1 MRTGHVRPRYRTV
14 AWDMQGNRCAPIMIA
29 DMRFPSWHRLGHVAA
44 DAAVAAAAWW
54 LAFQLRFD
62 VVPIWADTLFWATL
76 PWIVVLTVA
85 VFVLN
90 GLYTRWWRYV
100 SLRDVRLLL
109 RASLI
114 AVVVVALYAN
124 LFPPVAATPPRGVL
138 VIYFLLLLLGTVG
151 VRAIARTI
159 LEGRGT
165 LFPRGREVLVVGAGD
180 AGSVIVREM
189 LANRSLRMT
198 PIRLCDDDPRKQGMR
213 LHGVKVDG
221 TTHELAAI
229 LKASPPDEV
238 VIAMPG
244 ADGTARQRVVD
255 ACRRAGVPVKTLPG
269 LYDLLDG
276 DPNLLRRLR
285 EVRVEDILGR
295 QPVNLDLASMGGYLA
310 GQSVVVTGAGGSIG
324 SELVRQISRLSPARL
339 TLIDHAEDNL
349 FEIDQWLREHE
360 LANIVSCVA
369 DVKDSDRMRK
379 ILAEAKPSVIF
390 HAAAYKH
397 VPLMEAN
404 PFSALR
410 TNVIATRALAEIA
423 ANAGVERFVLVS
435 TDKAVISE
443 TAMGASKALCEYV
456 VEAEAQQYPN
466 TRFMAVRFGNVLGSS
481 GSVIPTFRRQIDEGG
496 PVTVTDPEMT
506 RFFMTIPEAVQ
517 LIVQAGGVGQSG
529 DVFVLDMGDPVK
541 IWDLAHDMIRL
552 MGREPGKDIEVVVIG
567 RRPGEQLHERLFSD
581 DESVERTHHDKLMRA
596 RRGRIDAKWLS
607 ERLDA
612 IELAL
617 DRGADEEA
625 LRLYFDA
632 AQSPLREGVAGPRI
646 ER

>member
-1 MRTGHVRPRYRTV
+1 MRL
-14 AWDMQGNRCAPIMIA
+14 
-29 DMRFPSWHRLGHVAA
+29 PSWHRLGHLAA
-44 DAAVAAAAWW
+44 DAAVAATAWW
-54 LAFQLRFD
+54 LAFEVRFEM
-62 VVPIWADTLFWATL
+62 VPIWAGTLRWATL
-76 PWIVVLTVA
+76 PWVVLLTVA
-85 VFVLN
+85 VFVIN
-90 GLYTRWWRYV
+90 GLYVRWWRYV
-100 SLRDVRLLL
+100 SLRDVRLLV

-114 AVVVVALYAN
+114 AVVLVALFTN

-138 VIYFLLLLLGTVG
+138 VIFGLLLLLGTVG

-189 LANRSLRMT
+189 LANRALRMT

-221 TTHELAAI
+221 TTHQLAAI
-229 LKASPPDEV
+229 LKDSPPDEV

-244 ADGTARQRVVD
+244 ADGTARQRVVE

-276 DPNLLRRLR
+276 DPALLRRLR
-285 EVRVEDILGR
+285 EVQVEDILGR
-295 QPVNLDLASMGGYLA
+295 PPVNLDLASMGGYLV
-310 GQSVVVTGAGGSIG
+310 GKSVVVTGAGGSIG

-349 FEIDQWLREHE
+349 FEIDQWLREHDITNVV
-360 LANIVSCVA
+360 ACVA
-369 DVKDSDRMRK
+369 DVKDVDRMRK
-379 ILAEAKPSVIF
+379 ILAAAAPSVIF

-410 TNVIATRALAEIA
+410 NNALATRSLAELA
-423 ANAGVERFVLVS
+423 ADQGVERFVLVS

-456 VEAEAQQYPN
+456 VEAEAQQHPG
-466 TRFMAVRFGNVLGSS
+466 TRFIAVRFGNVLGSS
-481 GSVIPTFRRQIDEGG
+481 GSVIPTFRRQILDGG

-529 DVFVLDMGDPVK
+529 DVFVLDMGDPVR
-541 IWDLAHDMIRL
+541 IWDLAHDMVRL
-552 MGREPGKDIEVVVIG
+552 MGREPGKDIEISVIG
-567 RRPGEQLHERLFSD
+567 RRPGEQLHERLFAD

-596 RRGRIDAKWLS
+596 RRGRIDAGWLS
-607 ERLDA
+607 TRLDEIDA
-612 IELAL
+612 ALA
-617 DRGADEEA
+617 RGADDEA
-625 LRLYFDA
+625 LELYFDA
-632 AQSPLREGVAGPRI
+632 AQSRRYSCS
-646 ER
+646 

>member
-1 MRTGHVRPRYRTV
+1 MRL
-14 AWDMQGNRCAPIMIA
+14 
-29 DMRFPSWHRLGHVAA
+29 PSWHRLGHLAA
-44 DAAVAAAAWW
+44 DAAVAATAWW
-54 LAFQLRFD
+54 LAFEVRFEM
-62 VVPIWADTLFWATL
+62 VPIWAGTLRWATL
-76 PWIVVLTVA
+76 PWVVLLTVA
-85 VFVLN
+85 VFVIN
-90 GLYTRWWRYV
+90 GLYVRWWRYV
-100 SLRDVRLLL
+100 SLRDVRLLV

-114 AVVVVALYAN
+114 AVVVVALFTN

-138 VIYFLLLLLGTVG
+138 VIFGLLLLLGTVG

-189 LANRSLRMT
+189 LANRALRMT

-221 TTHELAAI
+221 TTHQLAAI
-229 LKASPPDEV
+229 LKDSPPDEV

-244 ADGTARQRVVD
+244 ADGTARQRVVE

-276 DPNLLRRLR
+276 DPALLRRLR
-285 EVRVEDILGR
+285 EVQVEDILGR
-295 QPVNLDLASMGGYLA
+295 PPVNLDLASMGGYLV
-310 GQSVVVTGAGGSIG
+310 GKSVVVTGAGGSIG

-349 FEIDQWLREHE
+349 FEIDQWLREHDITNVV
-360 LANIVSCVA
+360 ACVA
-369 DVKDSDRMRK
+369 DVKDVDRMRK
-379 ILAEAKPSVIF
+379 ILAAAAPSVIF

-410 TNVIATRALAEIA
+410 NNALATRSLAELA
-423 ANAGVERFVLVS
+423 ADQGVERFVLVS

-456 VEAEAQQYPN
+456 IEAEAQQHPG
-466 TRFMAVRFGNVLGSS
+466 TRFIAVRFGNVLGSS
-481 GSVIPTFRRQIDEGG
+481 GSVIPTFRRQILDGG

-529 DVFVLDMGDPVK
+529 DVFVLDMGDPVR
-541 IWDLAHDMIRL
+541 IWDLAHDMVRL
-552 MGREPGKDIEVVVIG
+552 MGREPGKDIEISVIG
-567 RRPGEQLHERLFSD
+567 RRPGEQLHERLFAD

-596 RRGRIDAKWLS
+596 RRGRIDAGWLS
-607 ERLDA
+607 TRLDEIDA
-612 IELAL
+612 ALA
-617 DRGADEEA
+617 RGADDEA
-625 LRLYFDA
+625 LELYFDA
-632 AQSPLREGVAGPRI
+632 AQSPLRETVATPRVTD
-646 ER
+646 

>member
-1 MRTGHVRPRYRTV
+1 
-14 AWDMQGNRCAPIMIA
+14 MIA
-29 DMRFPSWHRLGHVAA
+29 DMRLPSWHRVGHMAA
-44 DAAVAAAAWW
+44 DAAVAAVAWW

-62 VVPIWADTLFWATL
+62 VVPIWANTLFWATL
-76 PWIVVLTVA
+76 PWVVVLTVA

-109 RASLI
+109 RASVI
-114 AVVVVALYAN
+114 ALVVVALYAN

-138 VIYFLLLLLGTVG
+138 AIWFLLLLLGTVG
-151 VRAIARTI
+151 VRAVARTI

-165 LFPRGREVLVVGAGD
+165 LFPRGREVIVVGAGD

-221 TTHELAAI
+221 TTHDLAGI

-255 ACRRAGVPVKTLPG
+255 ACRRASVPVKTLPG

-276 DPNLLRRLR
+276 DPTLLRRLR
-285 EVRVEDILGR
+285 EVQVEDILGR

-339 TLIDHAEDNL
+339 TLIDHAEDNI
-349 FEIDQWLREHE
+349 FQIDQWLREHE
-360 LANIVSCVA
+360 IPNVHSCVA
-369 DVKDSDRMRK
+369 DVKDADRMRK
-379 ILAEAKPSVIF
+379 IIAEAQPNVIF

-397 VPLMEAN
+397 VPLMEIN

-410 TNVIATRALAEIA
+410 NNVLATRALAEIA
-423 ANAGVERFVLVS
+423 ADAGVERFVLVS

-456 VEAEAQQYPN
+456 VEAEAQERAG

-481 GSVIPTFRRQIDEGG
+481 GSVIPTFRRQILEGG

-529 DVFVLDMGDPVK
+529 DIFVLDMGDPVR
-541 IWDLAHDMIRL
+541 IMDLAQDMVRL
-552 MGREPGKDIEVVVIG
+552 MGREPGKDIEISVIG
-567 RRPGEQLHERLFSD
+567 RRPGEVLHERLFAD

-596 RRGRIDAKWLS
+596 RRGRIDAAWLAG
-607 ERLDA
+607 RLDE
-612 IELAL
+612 IDLAL
-617 DRGADEEA
+617 QRGADDEA
-625 LRLYFDA
+625 LELYFSA
-632 AQSPLREGVAGPRI
+632 AKAPVRETVATRKVND
-646 ER
+646 

>member
-1 MRTGHVRPRYRTV
+1 MRTCHVRPRYRTV
-14 AWDMQGNRCAPIMIA
+14 AWDMQGNRCAPLMIA
-29 DMRFPSWHRLGHVAA
+29 AMRFPSWHRLGHLAA

-62 VVPIWADTLFWATL
+62 VVPIWANTLFWATL

-221 TTHELAAI
+221 TTHDLAAI

-276 DPNLLRRLR
+276 DPNLLQRLR

-349 FEIDQWLREHE
+349 FEIDQWLREHGI
-360 LANIVSCVA
+360 ANIVSCVA

-379 ILAEAKPSVIF
+379 IFAEAKPSVIF

-410 TNVIATRALAEIA
+410 NNVIATRALAEIA

-456 VEAEAQQYPN
+456 VEAQAQQHHD

-596 RRGRIDAKWLS
+596 RRGRIDAAWLS

-632 AQSPLREGVAGPRI
+632 AQSPLREGAAGPRV

>member
-1 MRTGHVRPRYRTV
+1 M
-14 AWDMQGNRCAPIMIA
+14 
-29 DMRFPSWHRLGHVAA
+29 AA
-44 DAAVAAAAWW
+44 DAAVAAVAWW

-62 VVPIWADTLFWATL
+62 VVPIWANTLFWATL
-76 PWIVVLTVA
+76 PWVVVLTVA
-85 VFVLN
+85 VFVVN

-109 RASLI
+109 RASAI
-114 AVVVVALYAN
+114 ALVVVALYAN

-138 VIYFLLLLLGTVG
+138 VIWFLLLLLGTVG
-151 VRAIARTI
+151 VRAVARTI

-165 LFPRGREVLVVGAGD
+165 LFPRGREVIVVGAGD

-221 TTHELAAI
+221 TTHDLAGI

-255 ACRRAGVPVKTLPG
+255 ACRRASVPVKTLPG

-276 DPNLLRRLR
+276 DPTLLRRLR
-285 EVRVEDILGR
+285 EVQVEDILGR

-349 FEIDQWLREHE
+349 FQIDQWLREHE
-360 LANIVSCVA
+360 IDNVHSCVA
-369 DVKDSDRMRK
+369 DVKDADRMRK
-379 ILAEAKPSVIF
+379 IIAEAQPNVIF

-397 VPLMEAN
+397 VPLMEIN

-410 TNVIATRALAEIA
+410 NNVLATRALAEIA
-423 ANAGVERFVLVS
+423 ADAGVERFVLVS

-456 VEAEAQQYPN
+456 VEAEAQERPG

-481 GSVIPTFRRQIDEGG
+481 GSVIPTFRRQILEGG

-529 DVFVLDMGDPVK
+529 DVFVLDMGDPVR
-541 IWDLAHDMIRL
+541 IMDLAQDMIRL
-552 MGREPGKDIEVVVIG
+552 MGREPGKDIEISVIG
-567 RRPGEQLHERLFSD
+567 RRPGEVLHERLFAD

-596 RRGRIDAKWLS
+596 RRGRIDAAWLAS
-607 ERLDA
+607 RLDE
-612 IELAL
+612 IDLAL
-617 DRGADEEA
+617 QRGADAEA
-625 LRLYFDA
+625 LELYFA
-632 AQSPLREGVAGPRI
+632 TAKAPLREGVATRKAI
-646 ER
+646 D

>member
-1 MRTGHVRPRYRTV
+1 MRL
-14 AWDMQGNRCAPIMIA
+14 
-29 DMRFPSWHRLGHVAA
+29 PSWHRLGHLAA
-44 DAAVAAAAWW
+44 DAAVAATAWW
-54 LAFQLRFD
+54 LAFEVRFEM
-62 VVPIWADTLFWATL
+62 VPIWAGTLRWATL
-76 PWIVVLTVA
+76 PWVVLLTVA
-85 VFVLN
+85 VFVIN
-90 GLYTRWWRYV
+90 GLYVRWWRYV
-100 SLRDVRLLL
+100 SLRDVRLLV

-114 AVVVVALYAN
+114 AVVLVALFTN

-138 VIYFLLLLLGTVG
+138 VIFGLLLLLGTVG

-189 LANRSLRMT
+189 LANRALRMT

-221 TTHELAAI
+221 TTHQLAAI

-244 ADGTARQRVVD
+244 ADGTARQRVVE

-276 DPNLLRRLR
+276 DPALLRRLR
-285 EVRVEDILGR
+285 EVQVEDILGR
-295 QPVNLDLASMGGYLA
+295 PPVNLDLASMGGYLV
-310 GQSVVVTGAGGSIG
+310 GKSVVVTGAGGSIG

-349 FEIDQWLREHE
+349 FEIDQWLREHDITNVV
-360 LANIVSCVA
+360 ACVA
-369 DVKDSDRMRK
+369 DVKDVDRMRK
-379 ILAEAKPSVIF
+379 ILAAAAPSVIF

-410 TNVIATRALAEIA
+410 NNALATRSLAELA
-423 ANAGVERFVLVS
+423 ADQGVERFVLVS

-456 VEAEAQQYPN
+456 VEAEAQQHPG
-466 TRFMAVRFGNVLGSS
+466 TRFIAVRFGNVLGSS
-481 GSVIPTFRRQIDEGG
+481 GSVIPTFRRQILDGG

-529 DVFVLDMGDPVK
+529 DVFVLDMGDPVR
-541 IWDLAHDMIRL
+541 IWDLAHDMVRL
-552 MGREPGKDIEVVVIG
+552 MGREPGKDIEISVIG
-567 RRPGEQLHERLFSD
+567 RRPGEQLHERLFAD

-596 RRGRIDAKWLS
+596 RRGRIDAGWLS
-607 ERLDA
+607 TRLDEIDA
-612 IELAL
+612 ALA
-617 DRGADEEA
+617 RGADDEA
-625 LRLYFDA
+625 LELYFDA
-632 AQSPLREGVAGPRI
+632 AQSPLRETVATPRVTD
-646 ER
+646 

>member
-1 MRTGHVRPRYRTV
+1 MRL
-14 AWDMQGNRCAPIMIA
+14 
-29 DMRFPSWHRLGHVAA
+29 PSWHRLGHLAA
-44 DAAVAAAAWW
+44 DAAVAATAWW
-54 LAFQLRFD
+54 LAFEVRFEM
-62 VVPIWADTLFWATL
+62 VPIWAGTLRWATL
-76 PWIVVLTVA
+76 PWVVLLTVA
-85 VFVLN
+85 VFVIN
-90 GLYTRWWRYV
+90 GLYVRWWRYV
-100 SLRDVRLLL
+100 SLRDVRLLV

-114 AVVVVALYAN
+114 AVVVVALFTN

-138 VIYFLLLLLGTVG
+138 VIFGLLLLLGTVG

-189 LANRSLRMT
+189 LANRALRMT

-221 TTHELAAI
+221 TTHQLAAI

-244 ADGTARQRVVD
+244 ADGTARQRVVE

-276 DPNLLRRLR
+276 DPALLRRLR
-285 EVRVEDILGR
+285 EVQVEDILGR
-295 QPVNLDLASMGGYLA
+295 PPVNLDLASMGGYLV
-310 GQSVVVTGAGGSIG
+310 GKSVVVTGAGGSIG

-349 FEIDQWLREHE
+349 FEIDQWLREHDITNVV
-360 LANIVSCVA
+360 ACVA
-369 DVKDSDRMRK
+369 DVKDVDRMRK
-379 ILAEAKPSVIF
+379 ILAAAAPSVIF

-410 TNVIATRALAEIA
+410 NNALATRSLAELA
-423 ANAGVERFVLVS
+423 ADQGVERFVLVS

-456 VEAEAQQYPN
+456 VEAEAQQHPG
-466 TRFMAVRFGNVLGSS
+466 TRFIAVRFGNVLGSS
-481 GSVIPTFRRQIDEGG
+481 GSVIPTFRRQILDGG

-529 DVFVLDMGDPVK
+529 DVFVLDMGDPVR
-541 IWDLAHDMIRL
+541 IWDLAHDMVRL
-552 MGREPGKDIEVVVIG
+552 MGREPGKDIEISVIG
-567 RRPGEQLHERLFSD
+567 RRPGEQLHERLFAD

-596 RRGRIDAKWLS
+596 RRGRIDAGWLS
-607 ERLDA
+607 TRLDEIDA
-612 IELAL
+612 ALA
-617 DRGADEEA
+617 RGADDEA
-625 LRLYFDA
+625 LELYFDA
-632 AQSPLREGVAGPRI
+632 AQSPLRETVATPRVTD
-646 ER
+646 

>member
-1 MRTGHVRPRYRTV
+1 MRL
-14 AWDMQGNRCAPIMIA
+14 
-29 DMRFPSWHRLGHVAA
+29 PSWHRLGHLAA
-44 DAAVAAAAWW
+44 DAAVAATAWW
-54 LAFQLRFD
+54 LAFEVRFEM
-62 VVPIWADTLFWATL
+62 VPIWAGTLRWATL
-76 PWIVVLTVA
+76 PWVVLLTVA
-85 VFVLN
+85 VFVIN
-90 GLYTRWWRYV
+90 GLYVRWWRYV
-100 SLRDVRLLL
+100 SLRDVRLLV

-114 AVVVVALYAN
+114 AVVLVALFTN

-138 VIYFLLLLLGTVG
+138 VIFGLLLLLGTVG

-189 LANRSLRMT
+189 LANRALRMT

-221 TTHELAAI
+221 TTHQLAAI
-229 LKASPPDEV
+229 LKDSPPDEV

-244 ADGTARQRVVD
+244 ADGTARQRVVE

-276 DPNLLRRLR
+276 DPALLRRLR
-285 EVRVEDILGR
+285 EVQVEDILGR
-295 QPVNLDLASMGGYLA
+295 PPVNLDLASMGGYLV
-310 GQSVVVTGAGGSIG
+310 GKSVVVTGAGGSIG

-349 FEIDQWLREHE
+349 FEIDQWLREHDITNVV
-360 LANIVSCVA
+360 ACVA
-369 DVKDSDRMRK
+369 DVKDVDRMRK
-379 ILAEAKPSVIF
+379 ILAAAAPSVIF

-410 TNVIATRALAEIA
+410 NNALATRSLAELA
-423 ANAGVERFVLVS
+423 ADQGVERFVLVS

-456 VEAEAQQYPN
+456 VEAEAQQHPG
-466 TRFMAVRFGNVLGSS
+466 TRFIAVRFGNVLGSS
-481 GSVIPTFRRQIDEGG
+481 GSVIPTFRRQILDGG

-529 DVFVLDMGDPVK
+529 DVFVLDMGDPVR
-541 IWDLAHDMIRL
+541 IWDLAHDMVRL
-552 MGREPGKDIEVVVIG
+552 MGREPGKDIEISVIG
-567 RRPGEQLHERLFSD
+567 RRPGEQLHERLFAD

-596 RRGRIDAKWLS
+596 RRGRIDAGWLS
-607 ERLDA
+607 TRLDEIDA
-612 IELAL
+612 ALA
-617 DRGADEEA
+617 RGADDEA
-625 LRLYFDA
+625 LELYFDA
-632 AQSPLREGVAGPRI
+632 AQSPLRETVATPRVTD
-646 ER
+646 

>member
-1 MRTGHVRPRYRTV
+1 M
-14 AWDMQGNRCAPIMIA
+14 
-29 DMRFPSWHRLGHVAA
+29 
-44 DAAVAAAAWW
+44 
-54 LAFQLRFD
+54 
-62 VVPIWADTLFWATL
+62 
-76 PWIVVLTVA
+76 
-85 VFVLN
+85 
-90 GLYTRWWRYV
+90 
-100 SLRDVRLLL
+100 
-109 RASLI
+109 
-114 AVVVVALYAN
+114 
-124 LFPPVAATPPRGVL
+124 
-138 VIYFLLLLLGTVG
+138 
-151 VRAIARTI
+151 
-159 LEGRGT
+159 
-165 LFPRGREVLVVGAGD
+165 VGAGD

-221 TTHELAAI
+221 TTHDLAGI

-255 ACRRAGVPVKTLPG
+255 ACRRASVPVKTLPG

-276 DPNLLRRLR
+276 DPTLLRRLR
-285 EVRVEDILGR
+285 EVQVEDILGR

-339 TLIDHAEDNL
+339 TLIDHAEDNI
-349 FEIDQWLREHE
+349 FQIDQWLREHDI
-360 LANIVSCVA
+360 ANVHSCVA
-369 DVKDSDRMRK
+369 DVKDADRMRK
-379 ILAEAKPSVIF
+379 IIAEEQPNVIF

-397 VPLMEAN
+397 VPLMEIN

-410 TNVIATRALAEIA
+410 NNVLATRALAEIA
-423 ANAGVERFVLVS
+423 ADAGVERFVLVS

-456 VEAEAQQYPN
+456 VEAEAQERPG

-481 GSVIPTFRRQIDEGG
+481 GSVIPTFRRQILEGG

-529 DVFVLDMGDPVK
+529 DIFVLDMGDPVR
-541 IWDLAHDMIRL
+541 IMDLAQDMVRL
-552 MGREPGKDIEVVVIG
+552 MGREPGKDIEISVIG
-567 RRPGEQLHERLFSD
+567 RRPGEVLHERLFAD

-596 RRGRIDAKWLS
+596 RRGRIDAAWLAG
-607 ERLDA
+607 RLDE
-612 IELAL
+612 IDMAL
-617 DRGADEEA
+617 QRGADDEA
-625 LRLYFDA
+625 LELYFA
-632 AQSPLREGVAGPRI
+632 AAKAPVRETVATRKVTD
-646 ER
+646 

>member
-1 MRTGHVRPRYRTV
+1 M
-14 AWDMQGNRCAPIMIA
+14 
-29 DMRFPSWHRLGHVAA
+29 AA
-44 DAAVAAAAWW
+44 TAWW
-54 LAFQLRFD
+54 LAFEVRFEM
-62 VVPIWADTLFWATL
+62 VPIWAGTLRWATL
-76 PWIVVLTVA
+76 PWVVLLTVA
-85 VFVLN
+85 VFVIN
-90 GLYTRWWRYV
+90 GLYVRWWRYV
-100 SLRDVRLLL
+100 SLRDVRLLV

-114 AVVVVALYAN
+114 AVVVVALFTN

-138 VIYFLLLLLGTVG
+138 VIFGLLLLLGTVG

-189 LANRSLRMT
+189 LANRALRMT

-221 TTHELAAI
+221 TTHQLAAI
-229 LKASPPDEV
+229 LKDSPPDEV

-244 ADGTARQRVVD
+244 ADGTARQRVVE

-276 DPNLLRRLR
+276 DPALLRRLR
-285 EVRVEDILGR
+285 EVQVEDILGR
-295 QPVNLDLASMGGYLA
+295 PPVNLDLASMGGYLV
-310 GQSVVVTGAGGSIG
+310 GKSVVVTGAGGSIG

-349 FEIDQWLREHE
+349 FEIDQWLREHDITNVV
-360 LANIVSCVA
+360 ACVA
-369 DVKDSDRMRK
+369 DVKDVDRMRK
-379 ILAEAKPSVIF
+379 ILAAAAPSVIF

-410 TNVIATRALAEIA
+410 NNALATRSLAELA
-423 ANAGVERFVLVS
+423 ADQGVERFVLVS

-456 VEAEAQQYPN
+456 VEAEAQQHPG
-466 TRFMAVRFGNVLGSS
+466 TRFIAVRFGNVLGSS
-481 GSVIPTFRRQIDEGG
+481 GSVIPTFRRQILDGG

-529 DVFVLDMGDPVK
+529 DVFVLDMGDPVR
-541 IWDLAHDMIRL
+541 IWDLAHDMVRL
-552 MGREPGKDIEVVVIG
+552 MGREPGKDIEISVIG
-567 RRPGEQLHERLFSD
+567 RRPGEQLHERLFAD

-596 RRGRIDAKWLS
+596 RRGRIDAGWLS
-607 ERLDA
+607 TRLDEIDA
-612 IELAL
+612 ALA
-617 DRGADEEA
+617 RGADDEA
-625 LRLYFDA
+625 LELYFDA
-632 AQSPLREGVAGPRI
+632 AQSPLRETVATPRVTD
-646 ER
+646 

>member
-1 MRTGHVRPRYRTV
+1 MRL
-14 AWDMQGNRCAPIMIA
+14 
-29 DMRFPSWHRLGHVAA
+29 PSWHRLGHLAA
-44 DAAVAAAAWW
+44 DAAVAATAWW
-54 LAFQLRFD
+54 LAFEVRFEM
-62 VVPIWADTLFWATL
+62 VPIWAGTLRWATL
-76 PWIVVLTVA
+76 PWVVLLTVA
-85 VFVLN
+85 VFVIN
-90 GLYTRWWRYV
+90 GLYVRWWRYV
-100 SLRDVRLLL
+100 SLRDVRLLV

-114 AVVVVALYAN
+114 AVVVVALFTN

-138 VIYFLLLLLGTVG
+138 VIFGLLLLLGTVG

-189 LANRSLRMT
+189 LANRALRMT

-221 TTHELAAI
+221 TTHQLAAI
-229 LKASPPDEV
+229 LKDSPPDEV

-244 ADGTARQRVVD
+244 ADGTARQRVVE

-276 DPNLLRRLR
+276 DPALLRRLR
-285 EVRVEDILGR
+285 EVQVEDILGR
-295 QPVNLDLASMGGYLA
+295 PPVNLDLASMGGYLV
-310 GQSVVVTGAGGSIG
+310 GKSVVVTGAGGSIG

-349 FEIDQWLREHE
+349 FEIDQWLREHDITNVV
-360 LANIVSCVA
+360 ACVA
-369 DVKDSDRMRK
+369 DVKDVDRMRK
-379 ILAEAKPSVIF
+379 ILAAAAPSVIF

-410 TNVIATRALAEIA
+410 NNALATRSLAELA
-423 ANAGVERFVLVS
+423 AHQGVERFVLVS

-456 VEAEAQQYPN
+456 VEAEAQQHPG
-466 TRFMAVRFGNVLGSS
+466 TRFIAVRFGNVLGSS
-481 GSVIPTFRRQIDEGG
+481 GSVIPTFRRQILDGG

-529 DVFVLDMGDPVK
+529 DVFVLDMGDPVR
-541 IWDLAHDMIRL
+541 IWDLAHDMVRL
-552 MGREPGKDIEVVVIG
+552 MGREPGKDIEISVIG
-567 RRPGEQLHERLFSD
+567 RRPGEQLHERLFAD

-596 RRGRIDAKWLS
+596 RRGRIDAGWLS
-607 ERLDA
+607 TRLDEIDA
-612 IELAL
+612 ALA
-617 DRGADEEA
+617 RGADDEA
-625 LRLYFDA
+625 LELYFDA
-632 AQSPLREGVAGPRI
+632 AQSPLRETVATPRVTD
-646 ER
+646 

>member
-1 MRTGHVRPRYRTV
+1 M
-14 AWDMQGNRCAPIMIA
+14 
-29 DMRFPSWHRLGHVAA
+29 AA
-44 DAAVAAAAWW
+44 DAAVAAVAWW

-62 VVPIWADTLFWATL
+62 VVPIWANTLFWATL
-76 PWIVVLTVA
+76 PWVVVLTVA
-85 VFVLN
+85 VFVVN

-109 RASLI
+109 RASAI
-114 AVVVVALYAN
+114 ALVVVALYAN

-138 VIYFLLLLLGTVG
+138 VIWFLLLLLGTVG
-151 VRAIARTI
+151 VRAVARTI

-165 LFPRGREVLVVGAGD
+165 LFPRGREVIVVGAGD

-221 TTHELAAI
+221 TTHDLAGI

-255 ACRRAGVPVKTLPG
+255 ACRRASVPVKTLPG

-276 DPNLLRRLR
+276 DPTLLRRLR
-285 EVRVEDILGR
+285 EVQVEDILGR

-349 FEIDQWLREHE
+349 FQIDQWLREHE
-360 LANIVSCVA
+360 IDNVHSCVA
-369 DVKDSDRMRK
+369 DVKDADRMRK
-379 ILAEAKPSVIF
+379 IVAEAQPNVIF

-397 VPLMEAN
+397 VPLMEIN

-410 TNVIATRALAEIA
+410 NNVLATRALAEIA
-423 ANAGVERFVLVS
+423 ADAGVERFVLVS

-456 VEAEAQQYPN
+456 VEAEAQERPG

-481 GSVIPTFRRQIDEGG
+481 GSVIPTFRRQILEGG

-529 DVFVLDMGDPVK
+529 DVFVLDMGDPVR
-541 IWDLAHDMIRL
+541 IMDLAQDMIRL
-552 MGREPGKDIEVVVIG
+552 MGREPGKDIEISVIG
-567 RRPGEQLHERLFSD
+567 RRPGEVLHERLFAD

-596 RRGRIDAKWLS
+596 RRGRIDAAWLAS
-607 ERLDA
+607 RLDE
-612 IELAL
+612 IDLAL
-617 DRGADEEA
+617 QRGADAEA
-625 LRLYFDA
+625 LELYFA
-632 AQSPLREGVAGPRI
+632 TAKAPLREGVATRKAI
-646 ER
+646 D

>member
-1 MRTGHVRPRYRTV
+1 MRL
-14 AWDMQGNRCAPIMIA
+14 
-29 DMRFPSWHRLGHVAA
+29 PSWHRLGHLAA
-44 DAAVAAAAWW
+44 DAAVAATAWW
-54 LAFQLRFD
+54 LAFEVRFEM
-62 VVPIWADTLFWATL
+62 VPIWAGTLRWATL
-76 PWIVVLTVA
+76 PWVVLLTVA
-85 VFVLN
+85 VFVIN
-90 GLYTRWWRYV
+90 GLYVRWWRYV
-100 SLRDVRLLL
+100 SLRDVRLLV

-114 AVVVVALYAN
+114 AVVVVALFTN

-138 VIYFLLLLLGTVG
+138 VIFGLLLLLGTVG

-189 LANRSLRMT
+189 LANRALRMT

-221 TTHELAAI
+221 TTHQLAAI
-229 LKASPPDEV
+229 LKDSPPDEV

-244 ADGTARQRVVD
+244 ADGTARQRVVE

-276 DPNLLRRLR
+276 DPALLRRLR
-285 EVRVEDILGR
+285 EVQVEDILGR
-295 QPVNLDLASMGGYLA
+295 PPVNLDLASMGGYLV
-310 GQSVVVTGAGGSIG
+310 GKSVVVTGAGGSIG

-349 FEIDQWLREHE
+349 FEIDQWLREHDITNVV
-360 LANIVSCVA
+360 ACVA
-369 DVKDSDRMRK
+369 DVKDVDRMRK
-379 ILAEAKPSVIF
+379 ILAAAAPSVIF

-410 TNVIATRALAEIA
+410 NNALATRSLAELA
-423 ANAGVERFVLVS
+423 ADQGVERFVLVS

-456 VEAEAQQYPN
+456 VEAEAQQHPG
-466 TRFMAVRFGNVLGSS
+466 TRFIAVRFGNVLGSS
-481 GSVIPTFRRQIDEGG
+481 GSVIPTFRRQILDGG

-529 DVFVLDMGDPVK
+529 DVFVLDMGDPVR
-541 IWDLAHDMIRL
+541 IWDLAHDMVRL
-552 MGREPGKDIEVVVIG
+552 MGREPGKDIEISIIG
-567 RRPGEQLHERLFSD
+567 RRPGEQLHERLFAD

-596 RRGRIDAKWLS
+596 RRGRIDAGWLS
-607 ERLDA
+607 TRLDEIDA
-612 IELAL
+612 ALA
-617 DRGADEEA
+617 RGADDEA
-625 LRLYFDA
+625 LELYFDA
-632 AQSPLREGVAGPRI
+632 AQSPLRETVATPRVTD
-646 ER
+646 

>member
-1 MRTGHVRPRYRTV
+1 MRL
-14 AWDMQGNRCAPIMIA
+14 
-29 DMRFPSWHRLGHVAA
+29 PSWHRLGHLAA
-44 DAAVAAAAWW
+44 DAAVAATAWW
-54 LAFQLRFD
+54 LAFEVRFEM
-62 VVPIWADTLFWATL
+62 VPIWAGTLRWATL
-76 PWIVVLTVA
+76 PWVVLLTVA
-85 VFVLN
+85 VFVIN
-90 GLYTRWWRYV
+90 GLYVRWWRYV
-100 SLRDVRLLL
+100 SLRDVRLLV

-114 AVVVVALYAN
+114 AVVVVALFTN

-138 VIYFLLLLLGTVG
+138 VIFGLLLLLGTVG

-189 LANRSLRMT
+189 LANRALRMT

-221 TTHELAAI
+221 TTHQLAAI
-229 LKASPPDEV
+229 LKDSPPDEV

-244 ADGTARQRVVD
+244 ADGTARQRVVE

-276 DPNLLRRLR
+276 DPALLRRLR
-285 EVRVEDILGR
+285 EVQVEDILGR
-295 QPVNLDLASMGGYLA
+295 PPVNLDLASMGGYLV
-310 GQSVVVTGAGGSIG
+310 GKSVVVTGAGGSIG

-349 FEIDQWLREHE
+349 FEIDQWLREHDITNVV
-360 LANIVSCVA
+360 ACVA
-369 DVKDSDRMRK
+369 DVKDVDRMRK
-379 ILAEAKPSVIF
+379 ILAAAAPSVIF

-410 TNVIATRALAEIA
+410 NNALATRSLAELA
-423 ANAGVERFVLVS
+423 AAQGVERFVLVS

-456 VEAEAQQYPN
+456 VEAEAQQHPG
-466 TRFMAVRFGNVLGSS
+466 TRFIAVRFGNVLGSS
-481 GSVIPTFRRQIDEGG
+481 GSVIPTFRRQILDGG

-529 DVFVLDMGDPVK
+529 DVFVLDMGDPVR
-541 IWDLAHDMIRL
+541 IWDLAHDMVRL
-552 MGREPGKDIEVVVIG
+552 MGREPGKDIEISVIG
-567 RRPGEQLHERLFSD
+567 RRPGEQLHERLFAD

-596 RRGRIDAKWLS
+596 RRGRIDADWLS
-607 ERLDA
+607 TRLDEIDA
-612 IELAL
+612 ALA
-617 DRGADEEA
+617 RGADDEA
-625 LRLYFDA
+625 LELYFDA
-632 AQSPLREGVAGPRI
+632 AQSPLRETVATPRVTD
-646 ER
+646 

>member
-1 MRTGHVRPRYRTV
+1 M
-14 AWDMQGNRCAPIMIA
+14 
-29 DMRFPSWHRLGHVAA
+29 
-44 DAAVAAAAWW
+44 
-54 LAFQLRFD
+54 
-62 VVPIWADTLFWATL
+62 
-76 PWIVVLTVA
+76 
-85 VFVLN
+85 
-90 GLYTRWWRYV
+90 
-100 SLRDVRLLL
+100 
-109 RASLI
+109 
-114 AVVVVALYAN
+114 
-124 LFPPVAATPPRGVL
+124 
-138 VIYFLLLLLGTVG
+138 IYFLLLLLGTVG

-349 FEIDQWLREHE
+349 FEIDQWLREHGI
-360 LANIVSCVA
+360 ANIVSCVA

-379 ILAEAKPSVIF
+379 IFAEAKPSVIF

-410 TNVIATRALAEIA
+410 NNVIATRALAEIA

-456 VEAEAQQYPN
+456 VEAQAQQHHD

-529 DVFVLDMGDPVK
+529 VVFVLDMGDPVK

-632 AQSPLREGVAGPRI
+632 AQSPLREGAAGPRV

>member
-1 MRTGHVRPRYRTV
+1 MRL
-14 AWDMQGNRCAPIMIA
+14 
-29 DMRFPSWHRLGHVAA
+29 PSWHRLGHLAA
-44 DAAVAAAAWW
+44 DAAVAATAWW
-54 LAFQLRFD
+54 LAFEVRFEM
-62 VVPIWADTLFWATL
+62 VPIWAGTLRWATL
-76 PWIVVLTVA
+76 PWVVLLTVA
-85 VFVLN
+85 VFVIN
-90 GLYTRWWRYV
+90 GLYVRWWRYV
-100 SLRDVRLLL
+100 SLRDVRLLV

-114 AVVVVALYAN
+114 AVVVVALFTN

-138 VIYFLLLLLGTVG
+138 VIFGLLLLLGTVG

-189 LANRSLRMT
+189 LANRALRMT

-221 TTHELAAI
+221 TTHQLAAI
-229 LKASPPDEV
+229 LKDSPPDEV

-244 ADGTARQRVVD
+244 ADGTARQRVVE

-276 DPNLLRRLR
+276 DPALLRRLR
-285 EVRVEDILGR
+285 EVQVEDILGR
-295 QPVNLDLASMGGYLA
+295 PPVNLDLASMGGYLV
-310 GQSVVVTGAGGSIG
+310 GKSVVVTGAGGSIG

-349 FEIDQWLREHE
+349 FEIDQWLREHDITNVV
-360 LANIVSCVA
+360 ACVA
-369 DVKDSDRMRK
+369 DVKDVDRMRK
-379 ILAEAKPSVIF
+379 ILATAAPSVIF

-410 TNVIATRALAEIA
+410 NNALATRSLAELA
-423 ANAGVERFVLVS
+423 ADQGVERFVLVS

-456 VEAEAQQYPN
+456 VEAEAQQHPG
-466 TRFMAVRFGNVLGSS
+466 TRFIAVRFGNVLGSS
-481 GSVIPTFRRQIDEGG
+481 GSVIPTFRRQILDGG

-529 DVFVLDMGDPVK
+529 DVFVLDMGDPVR
-541 IWDLAHDMIRL
+541 IWDLAHDMVRL
-552 MGREPGKDIEVVVIG
+552 MGREPGKDIEISVIG
-567 RRPGEQLHERLFSD
+567 RRPGEQLHERLFAD

-596 RRGRIDAKWLS
+596 RRGRIDAGWLS
-607 ERLDA
+607 TRLDEIDA
-612 IELAL
+612 ALA
-617 DRGADEEA
+617 RGADDEA
-625 LRLYFDA
+625 LELYFDA
-632 AQSPLREGVAGPRI
+632 AQSPLRETVATPRVTD
-646 ER
+646 

>member
-1 MRTGHVRPRYRTV
+1 MRL
-14 AWDMQGNRCAPIMIA
+14 
-29 DMRFPSWHRLGHVAA
+29 PSWHRLGHLAA
-44 DAAVAAAAWW
+44 DAAVAATAWW
-54 LAFQLRFD
+54 LAFEVRFET
-62 VVPIWADTLFWATL
+62 VPIWAGTLRWATL
-76 PWIVVLTVA
+76 PWVVLLTVA
-85 VFVLN
+85 VFVIN
-90 GLYTRWWRYV
+90 GLYVRWWRYV
-100 SLRDVRLLL
+100 SLRDVRLLV

-114 AVVVVALYAN
+114 AVVVVALFTN

-138 VIYFLLLLLGTVG
+138 VIFGLLLLLGTVG

-189 LANRSLRMT
+189 LANRALRMT

-221 TTHELAAI
+221 TTHQLAAI
-229 LKASPPDEV
+229 LKDSPPDEV

-244 ADGTARQRVVD
+244 ADGTARQRVVE

-276 DPNLLRRLR
+276 DPALLRRLR
-285 EVRVEDILGR
+285 EVQVEDILGR
-295 QPVNLDLASMGGYLA
+295 PPVNLDLASMGGYLV
-310 GQSVVVTGAGGSIG
+310 GKSVVVTGAGGSIG

-349 FEIDQWLREHE
+349 FEIDQWLREHDITNVV
-360 LANIVSCVA
+360 ACVA
-369 DVKDSDRMRK
+369 DVKDVDRMRK
-379 ILAEAKPSVIF
+379 ILAAAAPSVIF

-410 TNVIATRALAEIA
+410 NNALATRSLAELA
-423 ANAGVERFVLVS
+423 ADQGVERFVLVS

-456 VEAEAQQYPN
+456 VEAEAQQHPG
-466 TRFMAVRFGNVLGSS
+466 TRFIAVRFGNVLGSS
-481 GSVIPTFRRQIDEGG
+481 GSVIPTFRRQILDGG

-529 DVFVLDMGDPVK
+529 DVFVLDMGDPVR
-541 IWDLAHDMIRL
+541 IWDLAHDMVRL
-552 MGREPGKDIEVVVIG
+552 MGREPGKDIEISVIG
-567 RRPGEQLHERLFSD
+567 RRPGEQLHERLFAD

-596 RRGRIDAKWLS
+596 RRGRIDAGWLS
-607 ERLDA
+607 TRLDEIDA
-612 IELAL
+612 ALA
-617 DRGADEEA
+617 RGADDEA
-625 LRLYFDA
+625 LELYFDA
-632 AQSPLREGVAGPRI
+632 AQSPLRETVATPRVTD
-646 ER
+646 

>member
-1 MRTGHVRPRYRTV
+1 MRL
-14 AWDMQGNRCAPIMIA
+14 
-29 DMRFPSWHRLGHVAA
+29 PSWHRLGHLAA
-44 DAAVAAAAWW
+44 DAAVAATAWW
-54 LAFQLRFD
+54 LAFEVRFEM
-62 VVPIWADTLFWATL
+62 VPIWAGTLRWATL
-76 PWIVVLTVA
+76 PWVVLLTVA
-85 VFVLN
+85 VFVIN
-90 GLYTRWWRYV
+90 GLYVRWWRYV
-100 SLRDVRLLL
+100 SLRDVRLLV

-114 AVVVVALYAN
+114 AVVVVALFTN

-138 VIYFLLLLLGTVG
+138 VIFGLLLLLGTVG

-189 LANRSLRMT
+189 LANRALRMT

-221 TTHELAAI
+221 TTHQLAAI
-229 LKASPPDEV
+229 LKDSPPDEV

-244 ADGTARQRVVD
+244 ADGTARQRVVE

-276 DPNLLRRLR
+276 DPALLRRLR
-285 EVRVEDILGR
+285 EVQVEDILGR
-295 QPVNLDLASMGGYLA
+295 PPVNLDLASMGGYLV
-310 GQSVVVTGAGGSIG
+310 GKSVVVTGAGGSIG

-349 FEIDQWLREHE
+349 FEIDQWLREHDITNVV
-360 LANIVSCVA
+360 ACVA
-369 DVKDSDRMRK
+369 DVKDVDRMRK
-379 ILAEAKPSVIF
+379 ILAAAAPSVIF

-410 TNVIATRALAEIA
+410 NNALATRSLAELA
-423 ANAGVERFVLVS
+423 ADQGVERFVLVS

-456 VEAEAQQYPN
+456 VEAEAQQHPG
-466 TRFMAVRFGNVLGSS
+466 TRFIAVRFGNVLGSS
-481 GSVIPTFRRQIDEGG
+481 GSVIPTFRRQILDGG

-529 DVFVLDMGDPVK
+529 DVFVLDMGDPVR
-541 IWDLAHDMIRL
+541 IWDLAHDMVRL
-552 MGREPGKDIEVVVIG
+552 MGREPGKDIEISVIG
-567 RRPGEQLHERLFSD
+567 RRPGEQLHERLFAD

-596 RRGRIDAKWLS
+596 RRGRIDAGWLS
-607 ERLDA
+607 TRLDEIDA
-612 IELAL
+612 ALA
-617 DRGADEEA
+617 RGADDEA
-625 LRLYFDA
+625 LELYFDA
-632 AQSPLREGVAGPRI
+632 AQSPLRETVATPRVTD
-646 ER
+646 

>member
-1 MRTGHVRPRYRTV
+1 MRL
-14 AWDMQGNRCAPIMIA
+14 
-29 DMRFPSWHRLGHVAA
+29 PSWHRLGHLAA
-44 DAAVAAAAWW
+44 DAAVAATAWW
-54 LAFQLRFD
+54 LAFEVRFEM
-62 VVPIWADTLFWATL
+62 VPIWAGTLRWATL
-76 PWIVVLTVA
+76 PWVVLLTVA
-85 VFVLN
+85 VFVIN
-90 GLYTRWWRYV
+90 GLYVRWWRYV
-100 SLRDVRLLL
+100 SLRDVRLLV

-114 AVVVVALYAN
+114 AVVVVALFTN

-138 VIYFLLLLLGTVG
+138 VIFGLLLLLGTVG

-189 LANRSLRMT
+189 LANRALRMT

-221 TTHELAAI
+221 TTHQLAAI
-229 LKASPPDEV
+229 LKDSPPDEV

-244 ADGTARQRVVD
+244 ADGTARQRVVE

-276 DPNLLRRLR
+276 DPALLRRLR
-285 EVRVEDILGR
+285 EVQVEDILGR
-295 QPVNLDLASMGGYLA
+295 PPVNLDLASMGGYLV
-310 GQSVVVTGAGGSIG
+310 GKSVVVTGAGGSIG

-349 FEIDQWLREHE
+349 FEIDQWLREHDITNVV
-360 LANIVSCVA
+360 ACVA
-369 DVKDSDRMRK
+369 DVKDVDRMRK
-379 ILAEAKPSVIF
+379 ILAAAAPSVIF

-410 TNVIATRALAEIA
+410 NNALATRSLAELA
-423 ANAGVERFVLVS
+423 ADQGVERFVLVS

-456 VEAEAQQYPN
+456 VEAEAQQHPG
-466 TRFMAVRFGNVLGSS
+466 TRFIAVRFGNVLGSS
-481 GSVIPTFRRQIDEGG
+481 GSVIPTFRRQILDGG

-517 LIVQAGGVGQSG
+517 LIVQAGGVGRSG
-529 DVFVLDMGDPVK
+529 DVFVLDMGDPVR
-541 IWDLAHDMIRL
+541 IWDLAHDMVRL
-552 MGREPGKDIEVVVIG
+552 MGREPGKDIEISVIG
-567 RRPGEQLHERLFSD
+567 RRPGEQLHERLFAD

-596 RRGRIDAKWLS
+596 RRGRIDAGWLS
-607 ERLDA
+607 TRLDEIDA
-612 IELAL
+612 ALA
-617 DRGADEEA
+617 RGADDEA
-625 LRLYFDA
+625 LELYFDA
-632 AQSPLREGVAGPRI
+632 AQSPLRETVATPRVTD
-646 ER
+646 

>member
-1 MRTGHVRPRYRTV
+1 MRL
-14 AWDMQGNRCAPIMIA
+14 
-29 DMRFPSWHRLGHVAA
+29 PSWHRLGHLAA
-44 DAAVAAAAWW
+44 DAAVAATAWW
-54 LAFQLRFD
+54 LAFEVRFEM
-62 VVPIWADTLFWATL
+62 VPIWAGTLRWATL
-76 PWIVVLTVA
+76 PWVVLLTVA
-85 VFVLN
+85 VFVIN
-90 GLYTRWWRYV
+90 GLYVRWWRYV
-100 SLRDVRLLL
+100 SLRDVRLLV

-114 AVVVVALYAN
+114 AVVVVALFTN

-138 VIYFLLLLLGTVG
+138 VIFGLLLLLGTVG

-189 LANRSLRMT
+189 LANRALRMT

-221 TTHELAAI
+221 TTHQLAAI
-229 LKASPPDEV
+229 LKDSPPDEV

-244 ADGTARQRVVD
+244 ADGTARQRVVE

-276 DPNLLRRLR
+276 DPALLRRLR
-285 EVRVEDILGR
+285 EVQVEDILGR
-295 QPVNLDLASMGGYLA
+295 PPVNLDLASMGGYLV
-310 GQSVVVTGAGGSIG
+310 GKSVVVTGAGGSIG

-349 FEIDQWLREHE
+349 FEIDQWLREHDITNVV
-360 LANIVSCVA
+360 ACVA
-369 DVKDSDRMRK
+369 DVKDVDRMRK
-379 ILAEAKPSVIF
+379 ILAAAAPSVIF

-410 TNVIATRALAEIA
+410 NNALATRSLAELA
-423 ANAGVERFVLVS
+423 ADQGVERFVLVS

-456 VEAEAQQYPN
+456 VEAEAQQHPG
-466 TRFMAVRFGNVLGSS
+466 TRFIAVRFGNVLGSS
-481 GSVIPTFRRQIDEGG
+481 GSVIPTFRRQILNGG

-529 DVFVLDMGDPVK
+529 DVFVLDMGDPVR
-541 IWDLAHDMIRL
+541 IWDLAHDMVRL
-552 MGREPGKDIEVVVIG
+552 MGREPGKDIEISVIG
-567 RRPGEQLHERLFSD
+567 RRPGEQLHERLFAD

-596 RRGRIDAKWLS
+596 RRGRIDAGWLS
-607 ERLDA
+607 TRLDEIDA
-612 IELAL
+612 ALA
-617 DRGADEEA
+617 RGADDEA
-625 LRLYFDA
+625 LELYFDA
-632 AQSPLREGVAGPRI
+632 AQSPLRETVATPRVTD
-646 ER
+646 

>member
-1 MRTGHVRPRYRTV
+1 
-14 AWDMQGNRCAPIMIA
+14 
-29 DMRFPSWHRLGHVAA
+29 
-44 DAAVAAAAWW
+44 
-54 LAFQLRFD
+54 
-62 VVPIWADTLFWATL
+62 
-76 PWIVVLTVA
+76 
-85 VFVLN
+85 
-90 GLYTRWWRYV
+90 
-100 SLRDVRLLL
+100 
-109 RASLI
+109 
-114 AVVVVALYAN
+114 
-124 LFPPVAATPPRGVL
+124 
-138 VIYFLLLLLGTVG
+138 
-151 VRAIARTI
+151 
-159 LEGRGT
+159 
-165 LFPRGREVLVVGAGD
+165 
-180 AGSVIVREM
+180 
-189 LANRSLRMT
+189 
-198 PIRLCDDDPRKQGMR
+198 
-213 LHGVKVDG
+213 
-221 TTHELAAI
+221 
-229 LKASPPDEV
+229 
-238 VIAMPG
+238 
-244 ADGTARQRVVD
+244 
-255 ACRRAGVPVKTLPG
+255 
-269 LYDLLDG
+269 
-276 DPNLLRRLR
+276 
-285 EVRVEDILGR
+285 
-295 QPVNLDLASMGGYLA
+295 
-310 GQSVVVTGAGGSIG
+310 
-324 SELVRQISRLSPARL
+324 
-339 TLIDHAEDNL
+339 
-349 FEIDQWLREHE
+349 
-360 LANIVSCVA
+360 VA

-379 ILAEAKPSVIF
+379 IFAEAKPSVIF

-410 TNVIATRALAEIA
+410 NNVIATRALAEIA

-456 VEAEAQQYPN
+456 VEAQAQQHHD

-632 AQSPLREGVAGPRI
+632 AQSPLREGAAGPRV

>member
-1 MRTGHVRPRYRTV
+1 MRL
-14 AWDMQGNRCAPIMIA
+14 
-29 DMRFPSWHRLGHVAA
+29 PSWHRLGHLAA
-44 DAAVAAAAWW
+44 DAAVAATAWW
-54 LAFQLRFD
+54 LAFEVRFEM
-62 VVPIWADTLFWATL
+62 VPIWAGTLRWATL
-76 PWIVVLTVA
+76 PWVVLLTVA
-85 VFVLN
+85 VFVIN
-90 GLYTRWWRYV
+90 GLYVRWWRYV
-100 SLRDVRLLL
+100 SLRDVRLLV

-114 AVVVVALYAN
+114 AVVVVALFTN

-138 VIYFLLLLLGTVG
+138 VIFGLLLLLGTVG

-189 LANRSLRMT
+189 LANRALRMT

-221 TTHELAAI
+221 TTHQLAAI
-229 LKASPPDEV
+229 LKDSPPDEV

-244 ADGTARQRVVD
+244 ADGTARQRVVE

-276 DPNLLRRLR
+276 DPALLRRLR
-285 EVRVEDILGR
+285 EVQVEDILGR
-295 QPVNLDLASMGGYLA
+295 PPVNLDLASMGGYLV
-310 GQSVVVTGAGGSIG
+310 GKSVVVTGAGGSIG

-349 FEIDQWLREHE
+349 FEIDQWLREHDITNVV
-360 LANIVSCVA
+360 ACVA
-369 DVKDSDRMRK
+369 DVKDVDWMRK
-379 ILAEAKPSVIF
+379 ILAAAAPSVIF

-410 TNVIATRALAEIA
+410 NNALATRSLAELA
-423 ANAGVERFVLVS
+423 ADQGVERFVLVS

-456 VEAEAQQYPN
+456 VEAEAQQHPG
-466 TRFMAVRFGNVLGSS
+466 TRFIAVRFGNVLGSS
-481 GSVIPTFRRQIDEGG
+481 GSVIPTFRRQILDGG

-517 LIVQAGGVGQSG
+517 LIVQAGGVGRSG
-529 DVFVLDMGDPVK
+529 DVFVLDMGDPVR
-541 IWDLAHDMIRL
+541 IWDLAHDMVRL
-552 MGREPGKDIEVVVIG
+552 MGREPGKDIEISVIG
-567 RRPGEQLHERLFSD
+567 RRPGEQLHERLFAD

-596 RRGRIDAKWLS
+596 RRGRIDAGWLS
-607 ERLDA
+607 TRLDEIDA
-612 IELAL
+612 ALA
-617 DRGADEEA
+617 RGADDEA
-625 LRLYFDA
+625 LELYFDA
-632 AQSPLREGVAGPRI
+632 AQSPLRETVATPRVTD
-646 ER
+646 

>member
-1 MRTGHVRPRYRTV
+1 M
-14 AWDMQGNRCAPIMIA
+14 
-29 DMRFPSWHRLGHVAA
+29 AA
-44 DAAVAAAAWW
+44 LAWW
-54 LAFQLRFD
+54 LAFELRFD
-62 VVPIWADTLFWATL
+62 VLPVWAANLRLATL
-76 PWIVVLTVA
+76 PWVVVITVA
-85 VFVLN
+85 VLVVN
-90 GLYTRWWRYV
+90 GLYVRWWRYV
-100 SLRDVRLLL
+100 SLRDVRLLV
-109 RASLI
+109 RASAI

-124 LFPPVAATPPRGVL
+124 LFPPIAATPPRGVL
-138 VIYFLLLLLGTVG
+138 LIFFLLLLVGSVG
-151 VRAIARTI
+151 VRAFARTL

-180 AGSVIVREM
+180 AGSVVVREM

-198 PIRLCDDDPRKQGMR
+198 PIRLCDDDVRKQGMR

-221 TTHELAAI
+221 TTHDLAAI

-244 ADGTARQRVVD
+244 ADGVARHRVVD
-255 ACRRAGVPVKTLPG
+255 ACRRASIPVKTLPG

-276 DPNLLRRLR
+276 DPSLLGRLR

-295 QPVNLDLASMGGYLA
+295 QPVNLDLVSMGGYLV

-349 FEIDQWLREHE
+349 FQIDQWLREHGITSVV
-360 LANIVSCVA
+360 ACVA
-369 DVKDSDRMRK
+369 DVKDADRMGK
-379 ILAEAKPSVIF
+379 ILTEAKPSVIF

-397 VPLMEAN
+397 VPLMESN

-410 TNVIATRALAEIA
+410 NNVLATRSLAELA
-423 ANAGVERFVLVS
+423 ATHGVERFVLVS

-456 VEAEAQQYPN
+456 VEAEAQRFAQ
-466 TRFMAVRFGNVLGSS
+466 TRYMAVRFGNVLGSS
-481 GSVIPTFRRQIDEGG
+481 GSVIPTFRRQINEGG
-496 PVTVTDPEMT
+496 PVTITDPEMT

-529 DVFVLDMGDPVK
+529 DVFVLDMGDPVR
-541 IWDLAHDMIRL
+541 IWDLAHDMVRL
-552 MGREPGKDIEVVVIG
+552 MGREPGKDIEIKVIG

-581 DESVERTHHDKLMRA
+581 DESVERTQNDKLMRA
-596 RRGRIDAKWLS
+596 RRGRSDAAWLG

-617 DRGADEEA
+617 ARGADEEA
-625 LRLYFDA
+625 LRLYFA
-632 AQSPLREGVAGPRI
+632 AAKSPQRESTVAPRSAG
-646 ER
+646 

>member
-1 MRTGHVRPRYRTV
+1 MRL
-14 AWDMQGNRCAPIMIA
+14 
-29 DMRFPSWHRLGHVAA
+29 PSWHRLGHVAA
-44 DAAVAAAAWW
+44 DAAVAALAWW
-54 LAFQLRFD
+54 LAFEVRFD
-62 VVPIWADTLFWATL
+62 YVPIWASTLREATL
-76 PWIVVLTVA
+76 PWVVVLTVL

-90 GLYTRWWRYV
+90 GLYARWWRYV
-100 SLRDVRLLL
+100 SLRDVRLLV
-109 RASLI
+109 RASAI
-114 AVVVVALYAN
+114 AIVVVALYAN

-151 VRAIARTI
+151 VRAAARTI

-165 LFPRGREVLVVGAGD
+165 LFPRGREVIVVGAGD

-189 LANRSLRMT
+189 LGNASLRMT
-198 PIRLCDDDPRKQGMR
+198 PIRLLDDDPRKQGMR

-221 TTHELAAI
+221 TTLDLAAI

-238 VIAMPG
+238 VIAMPNAEG
-244 ADGTARQRVVD
+244 VVRQRVVD

-285 EVRVEDILGR
+285 DVQVEDILGR
-295 QPVNLDLASMGGYLA
+295 PPVNLDLAEMGGYLT
-310 GQSVVVTGAGGSIG
+310 GQSVLITGAGGSIG
-324 SELVRQISRLSPARL
+324 AELVRQISRLAPAHL
-339 TLIDHAEDNL
+339 TLVDHAEDNL
-349 FEIDQWLREHE
+349 FQIDQWLRESAPDVAHT
-360 LANIVSCVA
+360 SCVA
-369 DVKDSDRMRK
+369 DVKDTARMSR
-379 ILAEAKPSVIF
+379 ILAEHAPSVLF

-410 TNVIATRALAEIA
+410 NNVLATRALAELA
-423 ANAGVERFVLVS
+423 AEHDVERFVLVS

-456 VEAEAQQYPN
+456 VEAEAQEQSG

-481 GSVIPTFRRQIDEGG
+481 GSVIPTFRRQILEGG

-529 DVFVLDMGDPVK
+529 DIFVLDMGDPVR
-541 IWDLAHDMIRL
+541 IWDLAHDMVRL
-552 MGREPGKDIEVVVIG
+552 MGQEPGKDIEIAVIG
-567 RRPGEQLHERLFSD
+567 RRPGEVLHERLFAD

-596 RRGRIDAKWLS
+596 RRSRIDAGWLGA
-607 ERLDA
+607 RLNEIEGALARGDDDA
-612 IELAL
+612 
-617 DRGADEEA
+617 A

-632 AQSPLREGVAGPRI
+632 AQSPVREGIARRQVDA
-646 ER
+646 

>member
-1 MRTGHVRPRYRTV
+1 M
-14 AWDMQGNRCAPIMIA
+14 
-29 DMRFPSWHRLGHVAA
+29 
-44 DAAVAAAAWW
+44 
-54 LAFQLRFD
+54 
-62 VVPIWADTLFWATL
+62 
-76 PWIVVLTVA
+76 
-85 VFVLN
+85 
-90 GLYTRWWRYV
+90 
-100 SLRDVRLLL
+100 
-109 RASLI
+109 
-114 AVVVVALYAN
+114 
-124 LFPPVAATPPRGVL
+124 
-138 VIYFLLLLLGTVG
+138 
-151 VRAIARTI
+151 
-159 LEGRGT
+159 
-165 LFPRGREVLVVGAGD
+165 
-180 AGSVIVREM
+180 
-189 LANRSLRMT
+189 
-198 PIRLCDDDPRKQGMR
+198 
-213 LHGVKVDG
+213 
-221 TTHELAAI
+221 
-229 LKASPPDEV
+229 
-238 VIAMPG
+238 
-244 ADGTARQRVVD
+244 
-255 ACRRAGVPVKTLPG
+255 
-269 LYDLLDG
+269 
-276 DPNLLRRLR
+276 
-285 EVRVEDILGR
+285 
-295 QPVNLDLASMGGYLA
+295 
-310 GQSVVVTGAGGSIG
+310 VTGAGGSIG

-410 TNVIATRALAEIA
+410 NNVIATRALAEIA

-552 MGREPGKDIEVVVIG
+552 MGREPGKDIEVVVVG

-632 AQSPLREGVAGPRI
+632 AQSPLREGAAGPRV

>member
-1 MRTGHVRPRYRTV
+1 MRL
-14 AWDMQGNRCAPIMIA
+14 
-29 DMRFPSWHRLGHVAA
+29 PSWHRLGHLAA
-44 DAAVAAAAWW
+44 DAAVAATAWW
-54 LAFQLRFD
+54 LAFEVRFET
-62 VVPIWADTLFWATL
+62 VPIWAGTLRWATL
-76 PWIVVLTVA
+76 PWVVLLTVA
-85 VFVLN
+85 VFVIN
-90 GLYTRWWRYV
+90 GLYVRWWRYV
-100 SLRDVRLLL
+100 SLRDVRLLV

-114 AVVVVALYAN
+114 AVVVVALFTN

-138 VIYFLLLLLGTVG
+138 VIFGLLLLLGTVG

-189 LANRSLRMT
+189 LANRALRMT

-221 TTHELAAI
+221 TTHQLAAI
-229 LKASPPDEV
+229 LKDSPPDEV

-244 ADGTARQRVVD
+244 ADGTARQRVVE

-276 DPNLLRRLR
+276 DPALLRRLR
-285 EVRVEDILGR
+285 EVQVEDILGR
-295 QPVNLDLASMGGYLA
+295 PPVNLDLASMGGYLV
-310 GQSVVVTGAGGSIG
+310 GKSVVVTGAGGSIG

-349 FEIDQWLREHE
+349 FEIDQWLREHDITNVV
-360 LANIVSCVA
+360 ACVA
-369 DVKDSDRMRK
+369 DVKDVDRMRK
-379 ILAEAKPSVIF
+379 ILAAAAPSVIF

-410 TNVIATRALAEIA
+410 NNALATRSLAELA
-423 ANAGVERFVLVS
+423 ADQGVERFVLVS

-456 VEAEAQQYPN
+456 VEAEAQQHPG
-466 TRFMAVRFGNVLGSS
+466 TRFIAVRFGNVLGSS
-481 GSVIPTFRRQIDEGG
+481 GSVIPTFRRQILDGG

-529 DVFVLDMGDPVK
+529 DVFVLDMGDPVR
-541 IWDLAHDMIRL
+541 IWDLAHDMVRL
-552 MGREPGKDIEVVVIG
+552 MGREQIG
-567 RRPGEQLHERLFSD
+567 RASL
-581 DESVERTHHDKLMRA
+581 
-596 RRGRIDAKWLS
+596 
-607 ERLDA
+607 
-612 IELAL
+612 
-617 DRGADEEA
+617 
-625 LRLYFDA
+625 
-632 AQSPLREGVAGPRI
+632 
-646 ER
+646 

>member
-1 MRTGHVRPRYRTV
+1 
-14 AWDMQGNRCAPIMIA
+14 
-29 DMRFPSWHRLGHVAA
+29 
-44 DAAVAAAAWW
+44 
-54 LAFQLRFD
+54 
-62 VVPIWADTLFWATL
+62 VV
-76 PWIVVLTVA
+76 
-85 VFVLN
+85 
-90 GLYTRWWRYV
+90 
-100 SLRDVRLLL
+100 
-109 RASLI
+109 I

-151 VRAIARTI
+151 VRAGARTI

-189 LANRSLRMT
+189 LGNAALRMT
-198 PIRLCDDDPRKQGMR
+198 PIRLVDDDPRKQGMR
-213 LHGVKVDG
+213 LHGVKVEG
-221 TTHELAAI
+221 TTGDLAAI

-238 VIAMPG
+238 VIAMPN
-244 ADGTARQRVVD
+244 ADGVVRQRVVD

-269 LYDLLDG
+269 LYELLDG

-285 EVRVEDILGR
+285 EVEVEDILGR
-295 QPVNLDLASMGGYLA
+295 QPVSLDLVTMGGYLA

-324 SELVRQISRLSPARL
+324 SELVRQISRLAPARL

-349 FEIDQWLREHE
+349 FQIDQWLRENADVE
-360 LANIVSCVA
+360 FVSCVA
-369 DVKDSDRMRK
+369 DVKDANRMRR
-379 ILAEAKPSVIF
+379 ILAEAAPDVLF

-410 TNVIATRALAEIA
+410 NNVLATRSLAEIA
-423 ANAGVERFVLVS
+423 AAQGVERFVLVS

-456 VEAEAQQYPN
+456 VEAEAQEQSG
-466 TRFMAVRFGNVLGSS
+466 TRFIAVRFGNVLGSS
-481 GSVIPTFRRQIDEGG
+481 GSVIPTFRRQILEGG

-517 LIVQAGGVGQSG
+517 LIVQAGGVGRSG
-529 DVFVLDMGDPVK
+529 DIFVLDMGDPVR
-541 IWDLAHDMIRL
+541 IWDLAHDMVRL
-552 MGREPGKDIEVVVIG
+552 MGQEPGKDVEITVIG
-567 RRPGEQLHERLFSD
+567 RRPGEVLHERLFSD
-581 DESVERTHHDKLMRA
+581 DESVERTHHEKLMRA
-596 RRGRIDAKWLS
+596 RRGRIDAAWLGA
-607 ERLDA
+607 RLDE
-612 IELAL
+612 IEAALAHG
-617 DRGADEEA
+617 DDEAA

-632 AQSPLREGVAGPRI
+632 AQEPVREGHTPQRVGD
-646 ER
+646 

>member
-1 MRTGHVRPRYRTV
+1 
-14 AWDMQGNRCAPIMIA
+14 MIA
-29 DMRFPSWHRLGHVAA
+29 DMRLPSWHRLGHVAA
-44 DAAVAAAAWW
+44 DAAVAALAWW
-54 LAFQLRFD
+54 LAFELRFD
-62 VVPIWADTLFWATL
+62 MVPRWAEILRLETL
-76 PWIVVLTVA
+76 PFVVVLTVL
-85 VFVLN
+85 VFVVN

-100 SLRDVRLLL
+100 SLRDVRLLV
-109 RASLI
+109 RAVVI

-151 VRAIARTI
+151 VRAGARTI

-189 LANRSLRMT
+189 LGNAALRMT
-198 PIRLCDDDPRKQGMR
+198 PIRLVDDDPRKQGMR
-213 LHGVKVDG
+213 LHGVKVEG
-221 TTHELAAI
+221 TTGDLAAI

-238 VIAMPG
+238 VIAMPN
-244 ADGTARQRVVD
+244 ADGVVRQRVVD

-269 LYDLLDG
+269 LYELLDG

-285 EVRVEDILGR
+285 EVEVEDILGR
-295 QPVNLDLASMGGYLA
+295 QPVSLDLVTMGGYLA

-324 SELVRQISRLSPARL
+324 AELVRQISRLAPARL

-349 FEIDQWLREHE
+349 FQIDQWLRENADVE
-360 LANIVSCVA
+360 FVSCVA
-369 DVKDSDRMRK
+369 DVKDADRMRR
-379 ILAEAKPSVIF
+379 ILAAAAPDVLF

-410 TNVIATRALAEIA
+410 NNVLATRSLAEIA
-423 ANAGVERFVLVS
+423 AAQGVERFVLVS

-456 VEAEAQQYPN
+456 VEAEAQEQSG
-466 TRFMAVRFGNVLGSS
+466 TRFIAVRFGNVLGSS
-481 GSVIPTFRRQIDEGG
+481 GSVIPTFRRQILEGG

-517 LIVQAGGVGQSG
+517 LIVQAGGVGRSG
-529 DVFVLDMGDPVK
+529 DIFVLDMGDPVR
-541 IWDLAHDMIRL
+541 IWDLAHDMVRL
-552 MGREPGKDIEVVVIG
+552 MGQEPGKAVEITVIG
-567 RRPGEQLHERLFSD
+567 RRPGEVLHERLFSD
-581 DESVERTHHDKLMRA
+581 DESVERTHHEKLMRA
-596 RRGRIDAKWLS
+596 RRGRIDAAWLGA
-607 ERLDA
+607 RLDE
-612 IELAL
+612 IEAALA
-617 DRGADEEA
+617 RGDDEAA

-632 AQSPLREGVAGPRI
+632 AQEPVREGLTPQRVGD
-646 ER
+646 